1 MCVVNPVQVRIAREF
16 VPPGE
21 VLWLE
26 RNKQLQPRLRVPNT
40 RSSLTSPSAVP
51 SMQQP
56 TLDAASAVIPT
67 QDRTLHSTLDVN
79 SSSANGAMNG
89 NLGSPAAVAATAA
102 VVKSGPAS
110 SSSNAVGFLSSK
122 TLGSSSMLRGGSAAL
137 EAAAVAVAG
146 KRLVTRLQP
155 HITDGLGVIVGGM
168 VVSRNMFA
176 DHVPDKQMQQ
186 LKRLVRHLKR
196 QQALGR
202 PLPPGIAPVVVV
214 QPPLQQAVMSRRL

>member
-1 MCVVNPVQVRIAREF
+1 MCVVNLAQVRIAREF

-40 RSSLTSPSAVP
+40 RSSLTSPSAP
-51 SMQQP
+51 ASMQQP
-56 TLDAASAVIPT
+56 ALDAPVAVIPT
-67 QDRTLHSTLDVN
+67 QDRTLHSTLGVN
-79 SSSANGAMNG
+79 SSSATGAVNRS
-89 NLGSPAAVAATAA
+89 LGSQDVTMAAAVA
-102 VVKSGPAS
+102 KSGPA
-110 SSSNAVGFLSSK
+110 SSNAVGFLSSK
-122 TLGSSSMLRGGSAAL
+122 ALGSSSMLRGGSAAL